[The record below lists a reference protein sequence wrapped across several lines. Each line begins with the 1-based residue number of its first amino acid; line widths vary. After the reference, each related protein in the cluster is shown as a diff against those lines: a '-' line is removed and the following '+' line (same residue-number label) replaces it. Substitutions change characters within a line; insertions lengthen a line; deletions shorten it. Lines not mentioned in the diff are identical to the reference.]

1 MRFLIPILL
10 ILVSGAGFFMLVM
23 PKYEEISNLRNEVA
37 AYDKALEN
45 ARTLENERDKLV
57 TKYSSIN
64 TSDLTR
70 LQKLLPD
77 NIDNIRVILE
87 IEKLARAYGMDLKN
101 IRYDDKVEETEGED
115 KVVSAG
121 SFAEDQNQEYGTW
134 NMEFSTEGSYN
145 NFLALTKDIE
155 RNLRLVDI
163 VSVDFSSASS
173 SSNTA
178 RNSSDAYNYT
188 FKIKT
193 YWLKK

>member
-10 ILVSGAGFFMLVM
+10 ILVSGAGFFMLVS

-37 AYDKALEN
+37 AYDKALAN
-45 ARTLENERDKLV
+45 SRDLDNERDKLV
-57 TKYSSIN
+57 TKYNSIN
-64 TSDLTR
+64 TSDLSR

-87 IEKLARAYGMDLKN
+87 IEKLARVYGMDLKN
-101 IRYDDKVEETEGED
+101 IRYDDKAEEENEEG
-115 KVVSAG
+115 KVVAAG
-121 SFAEDQNQEYGTW
+121 TVSEDINQEYGTW
-134 NMEFSTEGSYN
+134 NLEFSTEGSYN

-163 VSVDFSSASS
+163 ASVDFSSASS
-173 SSNTA
+173 SNTA
-178 RNSSDAYNYT
+178 KNSSDVYNYT